1 MDFSTEVATA
11 EAEVALLAMRREL
24 VPDPL
29 LTGKVQLG
37 GAQEIAARVCELA
50 TINAGSVQWPAR
62 LHGAL
67 PCSELQAENRA
78 DCETEM
84 ATHTK

>member
-37 GAQEIAARVCELA
+37 G
-50 TINAGSVQWPAR
+50 G
-62 LHGAL
+62 L
-67 PCSELQAENRA
+67 P
-78 DCETEM
+78 TG
-84 ATHTK
+84 

>member
-1 MDFSTEVATA
+1 MDFSTEMATA
-11 EAEVALLAMRREL
+11 EAEVALLATRREL

-37 GAQEIAARVCELA
+37 GAQEIAARICELA

-67 PCSELQAENRA
+67 PCCELRTENCA
-78 DCETEM
+78 DFDAEM